1 MRLISATPGKWREAT
16 MFVVVAFLI
25 WPIIASTFVGAYGLA
40 FWVYFLLSGPPGAR

>member
-1 MRLISATPGKWREAT
+1 MQVTAAVPGKLREAT

-25 WPIIASTFVGAYGLA
+25 WPIIAAAFVGAYGLG